1 MTMTFDEAVAVFW
14 SFGIEIAARECG
26 RSFVCFGLDRG
37 FRWMTDQE
45 IINEA
50 DVLLNY

>member
-1 MTMTFDEAVAVFW
+1 MTFDQAVSVFQ
-14 SFGIEIAARECG
+14 SYGVEIAARECG
-26 RSFVCFGLDRG
+26 RSLVCFGLDRG
-37 FRWMTDQE
+37 SRWMTDQE